1 MNNDPITTPAPG
13 TGLLLRLDGTR
24 EVLTPA
30 KPRRGFQFAELYG
43 PLDCRTIEVHQF
55 IDGPFKRMLL
65 LFDEEGSFRS
75 DNINLAASRI
85 WQQAYPVSKYP
96 RNNPCL
102 VHGNVLLTHD
112 NLLK

>member
-1 MNNDPITTPAPG
+1 MNNAPITTPAPG

-43 PLDCRTIEVHQF
+43 PLDCRTIEVHQL
-55 IDGPFKRMLL
+55 IDGPFKGMLL

-75 DNINLAASRI
+75 DNINDQASVL
-85 WQQAYPVSKYP
+85 WQEAYPPAKYP
-96 RNNPCL
+96 FNNAWVL
-102 VHGNVLLTHD
+102 HGHVLLTHD